1 MMPLSMQRL
10 VAARTLPAATG
21 RDGLAEE
28 VMPVGSTID
37 VCQPVAC
44 QRELSSPPSKLCVVN
59 PRPEAPAA
67 GVPAGT
73 GAAGVLQ
80 QCGRRGGRGR
90 AAAAA
95 RGPAAGRARHPGHD
109 AGRQGARSLL
119 SVKRS
124 LAAPTT
130 SCCSASRNW
139 TVHCRAAAAH
149 RRAALRTLHHAV
161 WCAPH
166 REKLSHS
173 RPTQGQVW
181 RDPDPDPDPDPDGA
195 SSSFS

>member
-44 QRELSSPPSKLCVVN
+44 QRELSSPPSGLCVVN
-59 PRPEAPAA
+59 PRPESPAA

-80 QCGRRGGRGR
+80 QRGRRGGRGR

-109 AGRQGARSLL
+109 ARCQGAQRAL
-119 SVKRS
+119 KHS
-124 LAAPTT
+124 LAAPIT
-130 SCCSASRNW
+130 SCRSSSHSWTVHHGLAAARRACCSANASPCCLVC
-139 TVHCRAAAAH
+139 TV
-149 RRAALRTLHHAV
+149 
-161 WCAPH
+161 
-166 REKLSHS
+166 
-173 RPTQGQVW
+173 
-181 RDPDPDPDPDPDGA
+181 
-195 SSSFS
+195 SSC